1 MKHAVSTH
9 SDIYLPSVATVLRSE
24 PMTVMERF
32 LEIKLDE
39 RPALGHLPG
48 QFVSLS
54 IPGIGEAPI
63 SISSAAAVNGTFQV
77 VVRNVGA
84 VTAAIHRLAKGDK
97 IGVRGPFGTH
107 FPVDSAMRK
116 RDILFI
122 CGGIG
127 LVPVRSAIQ
136 HVLAHRKDYG
146 RVMILSGTRTPAE
159 RLFREELDVWRSI
172 PDVTLLETVDR
183 RDQTWSGPE
192 GVITILMPLL
202 KVDPASTTAVICG
215 PPVMYKFVIIELKK
229 MKVSESDIYVS
240 LERHM
245 KCGVGKCG
253 HCQINGLYA
262 CQDGPVFRY
271 ADIANVK
278 EAI

>member
-1 MKHAVSTH
+1 MKHAETS
-9 SDIYLPSVATVLRSE
+9 SADIYLPSIATVLRSE
-24 PMTVMERF
+24 PMTSMERF
-32 LEIKLDE
+32 LEIELDD
-39 RPALGHLPG
+39 RPALGQKPG

-54 IPGIGEAPI
+54 IPGIGEAPL
-63 SISSAAAVNGTFQV
+63 SISSMATGNGTFQI

-84 VTAAIHRLAKGDK
+84 VTAALHRLVKGDK
-97 IGVRGPFGTH
+97 LGVRGPFGTH
-107 FPVDSAMRK
+107 FPVDSALRTQ
-116 RDILFI
+116 DVLFI

-136 HVLAHRKDYG
+136 HVLANRKDYG
-146 RVMILSGTRTPAE
+146 RVMIVSGTRTPAE
-159 RLFREELDVWRSI
+159 RLFHGELDAWRRM
-172 PDVTLLETVDR
+172 PDVTVLETVAR

-202 KVDPASTTAVICG
+202 KIDPARTIAVICG
-215 PPVMYKFVIIELKK
+215 PPIMYKFVIIELKK
-229 MKVSESDIYVS
+229 MKMAECNIYVS

-271 ADIANVK
+271 SDISSVK